1 MTTIHPAAI
10 VDPKA
15 RLGSDVSI
23 GPFCMV
29 GPDVELGDGVEL
41 LSHVVITG
49 HTRLGARSRVYPFAS
64 LGNPPQSLRHK
75 GEPTTLE
82 IGENSIIREYVT
94 MNPGTVDGGGV
105 TVVGANGFFM
115 VGVHIAHDCHV
126 GKNIVM
132 ANCATLGGHV
142 TVGDYVNIGG
152 LTAVHQFCRI
162 GSYAM
167 LGGAS
172 GVVHDVIPFGSTFG
186 VPARMI
192 GLNLIGL
199 KRRGFSRDD
208 INMLRAAYRLL
219 FAQEGTM
226 AERLDD
232 VSRLYSQS
240 KPVMDVVNFI
250 TADSSRA
257 ICQPDNSRA

>member
-1 MTTIHPAAI
+1 MTIHPAAI

-15 RLGSDVSI
+15 RLGAGVSI
-23 GPFCMV
+23 GPFCVV

-41 LSHVVITG
+41 VSHVVVAG

-64 LGNPPQSLRHK
+64 LGNPPQSLRYK
-75 GEPTTLE
+75 GEPTRLD
-82 IGENSIIREYVT
+82 IGADCIIREYVT

-105 TVVGANGFFM
+105 TSVGANGFFM
-115 VGVHIAHDCHV
+115 VGVHIAHDCKV
-126 GKNIVM
+126 GQGIIM
-132 ANCATLGGHV
+132 ANCATLAGHV
-142 TVGDYVNIGG
+142 TVGDYVNVGG
-152 LTAVHQFCRI
+152 LTAIHQFCRI
-162 GSYAM
+162 GAYAM
-167 LGGAS
+167 VGGAS
-172 GVVHDVIPFGSTFG
+172 GVQHDVIPFGSTFG

-199 KRRGFSRDD
+199 KRRGFARDD

-226 AERLDD
+226 AERLED
-232 VSRLYSQS
+232 VTRLYANS